1 MANSPEV
8 LRPNHRSPPQTSE
21 VAPADDIRT
30 IMLNQVAWGAVFA
43 GAAIALVMQ
52 IILNMIGLGVGLSTL
67 DVAQGDTPSVG
78 SISVS
83 AGTGLSFREFWR
95 LGSEAILRV
104 DFLERRRVRR
114 LLITGW
120 YRGRSQRLLSSIYS
134 PPLPRA
140 WLAALSARRLL
151 LWVEQAKPSATPS
164 RRQFRP
170 PRPP

>member
-21 VAPADDIRT
+21 VSPADDIRT

-83 AGTGLSFREFWR
+83 AGSWFVVSG
-95 LGSEAILRV
+95 I
-104 DFLERRRVRR
+104 
-114 LLITGW
+114 
-120 YRGRSQRLLSSIYS
+120 
-134 PPLPRA
+134 
-140 WLAALSARRLL
+140 LAAGLGGYIAGRLSGKASSSTT
-151 LWVEQAKPSATPS
+151 AYHG
-164 RRQFRP
+164 
-170 PRPP
+170 